1 MWYRRPQGLLAG
13 LRDAIDRAPMVIRL
27 AVDPT
32 LRQHARDGVPA
43 RGVQFFDGLPL
54 CKAHPLQGAS
64 FDRMWN
70 MAWPRWHFCPQ
81 NFRRATQ
88 QTEIVSPRKGIAFL
102 TNQRL
107 DGARPKVSRRR
118 AIEPAPRL

>member
-70 MAWPRWHFCPQ
+70 MAWPRWHFCP
-81 NFRRATQ
+81 
-88 QTEIVSPRKGIAFL
+88 
-102 TNQRL
+102 
-107 DGARPKVSRRR
+107 PKLQEGNAANGNRFPPEGNCFFDQS
-118 AIEPAPRL
+118 AA